1 MEYTSFEQQIKDRL
15 ENGFANWNG
24 GEAGARV
31 IEGWALSDSPLSA
44 HWPHGW
50 NHMRRAPGD
59 SGARRSSRRL

>member
-1 MEYTSFEQQIKDRL
+1 MEYTSFKQQIKDRL

-44 HWPHGW
+44 
-50 NHMRRAPGD
+50 R
-59 SGARRSSRRL
+59 